1 MVWEKRSDFPMNTE
15 GGCSVIFQKNLFIIG
30 GRWFDADGKPRYT
43 SLFVCLRGSEAFPIM
58 WRNTSLNF
66 LPSQKETFTI
76 YVTPCHF
83 LL

>member
-43 SLFVCLRGSEAFPIM
+43 SLNFV
-58 WRNTSLNF
+58 
-66 LPSQKETFTI
+66 PSQKT
-76 YVTPCHF
+76 
-83 LL
+83 LLPFM